1 MAQRATVAAPTIP
14 IEERVWGRRAQDRLA
29 TYALTTPALALLL
42 VFFLVPIYFV
52 VRYSI
57 GLERF
62 AQNEAAASLT
72 GELAGFSTELW
83 REFLGPGVDLEVL
96 GTASLHMPA
105 WVIGVVFAALVFGAV
120 FGPQLSARHGGW
132 IRAGSF
138 LLLLAPFLTIPAGN
152 NLLRVAELSS
162 EGDFLRLFFRSVT
175 MATTSAVWAVI
186 IAFPIAYF
194 LAFGIKKSK
203 YIWLLIVI
211 APFLTSYLLR
221 IFAWKIILG
230 DQGLINSAL
239 FELGLRDPDNPVSF
253 LIYSQFTVILVL
265 LYAWVPFI
273 ILPIFIAL
281 ESVDRRLLEA
291 ATDLGASRLQGD
303 AQDHSAARCPGD
315 RRRVPVRVHPLDRR
329 VRHALARRRQQRL
342 HVRAGDRES
351 VRGRRAELA
360 DRAPSSR
367 SSSSA
372 SSSSSRSRR
381 RGSCVRAEA
390 RRHESRH
397 DGRLHVEQR
406 QAHARG
412 LLRGLS
418 RLPLSADGPA
428 DHLLVQRL
436 DRHRVPAHRLHDG
449 LLRSGLAEP

>member
-1 MAQRATVAAPTIP
+1 MAQRATVAAPAIP
-14 IEERVWGRRAQDRLA
+14 IEERAWGRRVEDRLA

-96 GTASLHMPA
+96 GTASVHMSA
-105 WVIGVVFAALVFGAV
+105 WIVGVVFVALVFGAV
-120 FGPQLSARHGGW
+120 FGPRLSERYGGW
-132 IRAGSF
+132 VRAGSF

-152 NLLRVAELSS
+152 NLLRVAEFSS

-203 YIWLLIVI
+203 YIWLLVVI

-230 DQGLINSAL
+230 DQGLFNSAL
-239 FELGLRDPDNPVSF
+239 FELGLRDPDNPLSF

-273 ILPIFIAL
+273 ILPIFISL

-291 ATDLGASRLQGD
+291 ATDMGASRLQ
-303 AQDHSAARCPGD
+303 AMRKVTLPIAAPGI
-315 RRRVPVRVHPLDRR
+315 VAAFLFVFIPSIGEYVTPSLVGGNNGYMFGQAIASQF
-329 VRHALARRRQQRL
+329 VGGALNWQTGSVLSIFLLGVVLFLALSTARFL
-342 HVRAGDRES
+342 RAG
-351 VRGRRAELA
+351 GGATA
-360 DRAPSSR
+360 
-367 SSSSA
+367 
-372 SSSSSRSRR
+372 
-381 RGSCVRAEA
+381 
-390 RRHESRH
+390 
-397 DGRLHVEQR
+397 
-406 QAHARG
+406 
-412 LLRGLS
+412 
-418 RLPLSADGPA
+418 
-428 DHLLVQRL
+428 
-436 DRHRVPAHRLHDG
+436 
-449 LLRSGLAEP
+449 

>member
-1 MAQRATVAAPTIP
+1 MAQRATVAAPPIP
-14 IEERVWGRRAQDRLA
+14 IEERAWARRAQDRLA

-62 AQNEAAASLT
+62 AQNEAAAELT

-83 REFLGPGVDLEVL
+83 REFLSPGVELEVL
-96 GTASLHMPA
+96 GTTSVHMPA
-105 WVIGVVFAALVFGAV
+105 WVLGVFFAALVIGAV
-120 FGPQLSARHGGW
+120 FGPQLSERYGGW
-132 IRAGSF
+132 IRIGSF
-138 LLLLAPFLTIPAGN
+138 LLLLAPFLAIPAGN

-175 MATTSAVWAVI
+175 MATTSAIWAVI

-230 DQGLINSAL
+230 DQGLFNSAL

-291 ATDLGASRLQGD
+291 ATDMGASRLQ
-303 AQDHSAARCPGD
+303 
-315 RRRVPVRVHPLDRR
+315 
-329 VRHALARRRQQRL
+329 ALRK
-342 HVRAGDRES
+342 VT
-351 VRGRRAELA
+351 
-360 DRAPSSR
+360 
-367 SSSSA
+367 
-372 SSSSSRSRR
+372 
-381 RGSCVRAEA
+381 
-390 RRHESRH
+390 
-397 DGRLHVEQR
+397 
-406 QAHARG
+406 
-412 LLRGLS
+412 
-418 RLPLSADGPA
+418 LPLAAPGIVAAFLFVFIPSIGEYVTPSLVGGNNGYMFGQAIASQFVGGA
-428 DHLLVQRL
+428 LNWQTGSVLSIFLLCVVLFLALSTSRF
-436 DRHRVPAHRLHDG
+436 
-449 LLRSGLAEP
+449 LRAAGGATT

>member
-1 MAQRATVAAPTIP
+1 MAQRATMAAPPIP
-14 IEERVWGRRAQDRLA
+14 IEERAWARRAQDRLA

-62 AQNEAAASLT
+62 AQNEAAAELT

-83 REFLGPGVDLEVL
+83 REFLSPGVELEVL
-96 GTASLHMPA
+96 GTTSVHMPA
-105 WVIGVVFAALVFGAV
+105 WVLGVFFAALVIGAV
-120 FGPQLSARHGGW
+120 FGPQLSERYGGW
-132 IRAGSF
+132 IRIGSF

-175 MATTSAVWAVI
+175 MATTSAIWAVI

-230 DQGLINSAL
+230 DQGLFNSAL

-291 ATDLGASRLQGD
+291 ATDMGASRLQ
-303 AQDHSAARCPGD
+303 
-315 RRRVPVRVHPLDRR
+315 
-329 VRHALARRRQQRL
+329 ALRK
-342 HVRAGDRES
+342 VT
-351 VRGRRAELA
+351 
-360 DRAPSSR
+360 
-367 SSSSA
+367 
-372 SSSSSRSRR
+372 
-381 RGSCVRAEA
+381 
-390 RRHESRH
+390 
-397 DGRLHVEQR
+397 
-406 QAHARG
+406 
-412 LLRGLS
+412 
-418 RLPLSADGPA
+418 LPLAAPGIVAAFLFVFIPSIGEYVTPSLVGGNNGYMFGQAIASQFVGGA
-428 DHLLVQRL
+428 LNWQTGSVLSIFLLCVVLFLALSTSRF
-436 DRHRVPAHRLHDG
+436 
-449 LLRSGLAEP
+449 LRAAGGATT

>member
-1 MAQRATVAAPTIP
+1 MAERATVTAPAIAS
-14 IEERVWGRRAQDRLA
+14 ENRARSRRAQDRLA
-29 TYALTTPALALLL
+29 TYALVTPALALLL

-62 AQNEAAASLT
+62 AINEAAASLT
-72 GELAGFSTELW
+72 GELPGFSMELW
-83 REFLGPGVDLEVL
+83 REFLSPGVELEVL
-96 GTASLHMPA
+96 GMTSVHMPA

-120 FGPQLSARHGGW
+120 FGSRLSERYGGW

-152 NLLRVAELSS
+152 NLLRVAEFSS

-203 YIWLLIVI
+203 YIWLLVVI

-221 IFAWKIILG
+221 VFAWKIILG
-230 DQGLINSAL
+230 DQGLFNSAL

-281 ESVDRRLLEA
+281 ETVDRRLLEA
-291 ATDLGASRLQGD
+291 ATDMGAAGFR
-303 AQDHSAARCPGD
+303 RCA
-315 RRRVPVRVHPLDRR
+315 VT
-329 VRHALARRRQQRL
+329 
-342 HVRAGDRES
+342 
-351 VRGRRAELA
+351 
-360 DRAPSSR
+360 
-367 SSSSA
+367 
-372 SSSSSRSRR
+372 
-381 RGSCVRAEA
+381 
-390 RRHESRH
+390 
-397 DGRLHVEQR
+397 
-406 QAHARG
+406 
-412 LLRGLS
+412 
-418 RLPLSADGPA
+418 LPLAAPGIVA
-428 DHLLVQRL
+428 AFLLVFIPSIGEYVTPSL
-436 DRHRVPAHRLHDG
+436 VG
-449 LLRSGLAEP
+449 GNNG

>member
-1 MAQRATVAAPTIP
+1 MTQRATVAAPP
-14 IEERVWGRRAQDRLA
+14 IAIERQAWSRRVQDRLA
-29 TYALTTPALALLL
+29 THALTTPALALLL
-42 VFFLVPIYFV
+42 VFFLVPIYYV

-62 AQNEAAASLT
+62 AQTEAAASLT
-72 GELAGFSTELW
+72 GELPGFSMELW
-83 REFLGPGVDLEVL
+83 REFLDPGVDLEVL
-96 GTASLHMPA
+96 GRTSVHMPA
-105 WVIGVVFAALVFGAV
+105 WVVGAVFVALVVGAV
-120 FGPQLSARHGGW
+120 FGPRLSERYGGW
-132 IRAGSF
+132 IRAASF

-203 YIWLLIVI
+203 YIWLLVVI

-230 DQGLINSAL
+230 DQGLFNSAL

-281 ESVDRRLLEA
+281 ETVDRRLLEA
-291 ATDLGASRLQGD
+291 ATDMGASRLK
-303 AQDHSAARCPGD
+303 AMRKVTLPIAAPGI
-315 RRRVPVRVHPLDRR
+315 VAAFLFVFIPSIGEYVTPSLVGGNGGYMFGQAIASQF
-329 VRHALARRRQQRL
+329 VGGALNWQTGSVLSIFLLGVVLFLALSTSRFL
-342 HVRAGDRES
+342 RAG
-351 VRGRRAELA
+351 GGATA
-360 DRAPSSR
+360 
-367 SSSSA
+367 
-372 SSSSSRSRR
+372 
-381 RGSCVRAEA
+381 
-390 RRHESRH
+390 
-397 DGRLHVEQR
+397 
-406 QAHARG
+406 
-412 LLRGLS
+412 
-418 RLPLSADGPA
+418 
-428 DHLLVQRL
+428 
-436 DRHRVPAHRLHDG
+436 
-449 LLRSGLAEP
+449 

>member
-1 MAQRATVAAPTIP
+1 MAQRATVAAPPIP
-14 IEERVWGRRAQDRLA
+14 IEERDWARRAQDRLA

-42 VFFLVPIYFV
+42 AFFLLPIYFV

-62 AQNEAAASLT
+62 AKNEAAAELT
-72 GELAGFSTELW
+72 GELSGFSTELW

-96 GTASLHMPA
+96 GAASVHVPT
-105 WVIGVVFAALVFGAV
+105 WVVGFIFATLVFGAV
-120 FGPQLSARHGGW
+120 FGPRLSERYGGW

-175 MATTSAVWAVI
+175 MAATSAVWAVI

-230 DQGLINSAL
+230 DQGLFNSAL

-273 ILPIFIAL
+273 ILPIFISL

-291 ATDLGASRLQGD
+291 ATDMGASRLQ
-303 AQDHSAARCPGD
+303 AMRKITLPLAAPGI
-315 RRRVPVRVHPLDRR
+315 VAAFLFVFIPSIGEYVTPSLVGGNNGYMFGQAIASQF
-329 VRHALARRRQQRL
+329 VGGALNWQTGSVLSIFLLCVVLFLALSTSRFL
-342 HVRAGDRES
+342 RAG
-351 VRGRRAELA
+351 GGATA
-360 DRAPSSR
+360 
-367 SSSSA
+367 
-372 SSSSSRSRR
+372 
-381 RGSCVRAEA
+381 
-390 RRHESRH
+390 
-397 DGRLHVEQR
+397 
-406 QAHARG
+406 
-412 LLRGLS
+412 
-418 RLPLSADGPA
+418 
-428 DHLLVQRL
+428 
-436 DRHRVPAHRLHDG
+436 
-449 LLRSGLAEP
+449 

>member
-1 MAQRATVAAPTIP
+1 MAAPPIP
-14 IEERVWGRRAQDRLA
+14 IEERAWARRAQDRLA

-62 AQNEAAASLT
+62 AQNEAAAELT

-83 REFLGPGVDLEVL
+83 REFLSPGVELEVL
-96 GTASLHMPA
+96 GTTSVHMPA
-105 WVIGVVFAALVFGAV
+105 WVLGVFFAALVIGAV
-120 FGPQLSARHGGW
+120 FGPQLSERYGGW
-132 IRAGSF
+132 IRIGSF
-138 LLLLAPFLTIPAGN
+138 LLLLAPFLAIPAGN

-175 MATTSAVWAVI
+175 MATTSAIWAVI

-230 DQGLINSAL
+230 DQGLFNSAL

-291 ATDLGASRLQGD
+291 ATDMGASRLQ
-303 AQDHSAARCPGD
+303 
-315 RRRVPVRVHPLDRR
+315 
-329 VRHALARRRQQRL
+329 ALRK
-342 HVRAGDRES
+342 VT
-351 VRGRRAELA
+351 
-360 DRAPSSR
+360 
-367 SSSSA
+367 
-372 SSSSSRSRR
+372 
-381 RGSCVRAEA
+381 
-390 RRHESRH
+390 
-397 DGRLHVEQR
+397 
-406 QAHARG
+406 
-412 LLRGLS
+412 
-418 RLPLSADGPA
+418 LPLAAPGIVAAFLFVFIPSIGEYVTPSLVGGNNGYMFGQAIASQFVGGA
-428 DHLLVQRL
+428 LNWQTGSVLSIFLLCVVLFLALSTSRF
-436 DRHRVPAHRLHDG
+436 
-449 LLRSGLAEP
+449 LRAAGGATT

>member
-105 WVIGVVFAALVFGAV
+105 WVIGVVFAALVLGAV

-152 NLLRVAELSS
+152 NLVRVSELSS

-230 DQGLINSAL
+230 DQGLFNSAL
-239 FELGLRDPDNPVSF
+239 FELGLRNPDNPVSF

-273 ILPIFIAL
+273 ILPIFIGL

-291 ATDLGASRLQGD
+291 ATDMGASRLQ
-303 AQDHSAARCPGD
+303 AMRKITLPLAAPGI
-315 RRRVPVRVHPLDRR
+315 VAAFLFVFIPSIGEYVTPSLVGGNNGYMFGQAIASQF
-329 VRHALARRRQQRL
+329 VGGALNWQTGSVLSIFLLCVVLFLALSTSRFL
-342 HVRAGDRES
+342 RAG
-351 VRGRRAELA
+351 GGATA
-360 DRAPSSR
+360 
-367 SSSSA
+367 
-372 SSSSSRSRR
+372 
-381 RGSCVRAEA
+381 
-390 RRHESRH
+390 
-397 DGRLHVEQR
+397 
-406 QAHARG
+406 
-412 LLRGLS
+412 
-418 RLPLSADGPA
+418 
-428 DHLLVQRL
+428 
-436 DRHRVPAHRLHDG
+436 
-449 LLRSGLAEP
+449 

>member
-1 MAQRATVAAPTIP
+1 MAQRATVAAPPIP
-14 IEERVWGRRAQDRLA
+14 IEERAWSRRAQDRLA
-29 TYALTTPALALLL
+29 TYALVTPALALLL

-62 AQNEAAASLT
+62 AQTEAAASLT
-72 GELAGFSTELW
+72 GELAGFSMELW
-83 REFLGPGVDLEVL
+83 REFLSPGVELEVL
-96 GTASLHMPA
+96 GMTSVHMPA
-105 WVIGVVFAALVFGAV
+105 WVIGVVVAALVFGAV
-120 FGPQLSARHGGW
+120 FGSRLSERYGGW

-221 IFAWKIILG
+221 VFAWKIILG
-230 DQGLINSAL
+230 DQGLFNSAL
-239 FELGLRDPDNPVSF
+239 FELGLRNPDNPVSF

-281 ESVDRRLLEA
+281 ETVDRRLLEA
-291 ATDLGASRLQGD
+291 ATDMGASRLQ
-303 AQDHSAARCPGD
+303 AMRKITLPLAAPGI
-315 RRRVPVRVHPLDRR
+315 VAAFLLVFIPSIGEYVTPSLVGGNNGYMFGQAIASQF
-329 VRHALARRRQQRL
+329 VGGALNWQTGSVLSVFLLAVVLFLALSTSRFL
-342 HVRAGDRES
+342 RAG
-351 VRGRRAELA
+351 GGATT
-360 DRAPSSR
+360 
-367 SSSSA
+367 
-372 SSSSSRSRR
+372 
-381 RGSCVRAEA
+381 
-390 RRHESRH
+390 
-397 DGRLHVEQR
+397 
-406 QAHARG
+406 
-412 LLRGLS
+412 
-418 RLPLSADGPA
+418 
-428 DHLLVQRL
+428 
-436 DRHRVPAHRLHDG
+436 
-449 LLRSGLAEP
+449 

>member
-83 REFLGPGVDLEVL
+83 REFIGPGVDLEVL

-105 WVIGVVFAALVFGAV
+105 WVIGVVFAALVLGAV
-120 FGPQLSARHGGW
+120 FGPQLWARHGGW

-152 NLLRVAELSS
+152 NLLRVSELSS

-230 DQGLINSAL
+230 DQGLFNSAL

-273 ILPIFIAL
+273 ILPIFIGL

-291 ATDLGASRLQGD
+291 ATDMGASRLQ
-303 AQDHSAARCPGD
+303 AMRKITLPLAAPGI
-315 RRRVPVRVHPLDRR
+315 VAAFLFVFIPSIGEYVTPSLVGGNNGYMFGQAIASQF
-329 VRHALARRRQQRL
+329 VGGALNWQTGSVLSIFLLCVVLFLALSTSRFL
-342 HVRAGDRES
+342 RAG
-351 VRGRRAELA
+351 GGATA
-360 DRAPSSR
+360 
-367 SSSSA
+367 
-372 SSSSSRSRR
+372 
-381 RGSCVRAEA
+381 
-390 RRHESRH
+390 
-397 DGRLHVEQR
+397 
-406 QAHARG
+406 
-412 LLRGLS
+412 
-418 RLPLSADGPA
+418 
-428 DHLLVQRL
+428 
-436 DRHRVPAHRLHDG
+436 
-449 LLRSGLAEP
+449 

>member
-1 MAQRATVAAPTIP
+1 MAQRATMAAPPIP
-14 IEERVWGRRAQDRLA
+14 IEERAWARRAQDRLA

-62 AQNEAAASLT
+62 AQNEAAAELT

-83 REFLGPGVDLEVL
+83 REFLSPGVELEVL
-96 GTASLHMPA
+96 GTTSVHMPA
-105 WVIGVVFAALVFGAV
+105 WVLGVFFAALVIGAV
-120 FGPQLSARHGGW
+120 FGPQLSERYGGW
-132 IRAGSF
+132 IRIGSF
-138 LLLLAPFLTIPAGN
+138 LLLLAPFLAIPAGN

-175 MATTSAVWAVI
+175 MATTSAIWAVI

-230 DQGLINSAL
+230 DQGLFNSAL

-291 ATDLGASRLQGD
+291 ATDMGASRLQ
-303 AQDHSAARCPGD
+303 
-315 RRRVPVRVHPLDRR
+315 
-329 VRHALARRRQQRL
+329 ALRK
-342 HVRAGDRES
+342 VT
-351 VRGRRAELA
+351 
-360 DRAPSSR
+360 
-367 SSSSA
+367 
-372 SSSSSRSRR
+372 
-381 RGSCVRAEA
+381 
-390 RRHESRH
+390 
-397 DGRLHVEQR
+397 
-406 QAHARG
+406 
-412 LLRGLS
+412 
-418 RLPLSADGPA
+418 LPLAAPGIVAAFLFVFIPSIGEYVTPSLVGGNNGYMFGQAIASQFVGGA
-428 DHLLVQRL
+428 LNWQTGSVLSIFLLCVVLFLALSTSRF
-436 DRHRVPAHRLHDG
+436 
-449 LLRSGLAEP
+449 LRAAGGATT